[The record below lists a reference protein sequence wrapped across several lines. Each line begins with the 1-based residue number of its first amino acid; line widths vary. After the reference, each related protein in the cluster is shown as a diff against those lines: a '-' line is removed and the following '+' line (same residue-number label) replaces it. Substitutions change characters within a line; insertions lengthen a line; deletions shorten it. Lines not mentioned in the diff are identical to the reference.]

1 MLFLAGRMDIKS
13 LITGVMVSLT
23 GLMGCHKA
31 AVSAT
36 AAKGANPAAQS
47 RIQDLG
53 VLQMTNNYETV
64 VSLGVGKDCRMVPK
78 ILDRKDIEITVT
90 FETKKPDGKP
100 DGLSILQ
107 LQGTAQKQFEVS
119 VGDTDFTFVPQVAAD

>member
-1 MLFLAGRMDIKS
+1 MDVKS
-13 LITGVMVSLT
+13 FITGVMVSLT

-36 AAKGANPAAQS
+36 AAKGANPAAESKIQ
-47 RIQDLG
+47 IQDLG
-53 VLQMTNNYETV
+53 VLQMTNDYETY
-64 VSLGVGKDCRMVPK
+64 VSLGAGKDCRMVPK
-78 ILDRKDIEITVT
+78 ILDRKAIEITVT
-90 FETKKPDGKP
+90 FETKKPDGKTT
-100 DGLSILQ
+100 GLSILQ